1 MNDAGDIIARHLS
14 DSFQDP
20 SLAFLAVQGLQC
32 TTTIVKGDD
41 GFLCILA
48 LRESLRSMPQFDAKL
63 HDMEGNRSVITIVT
77 EGEKILALMGFRFEG
92 EGPPHE
98 QLAVEDDPG
107 DEILLAPEDDVVGR
121 S

>member
-1 MNDAGDIIARHLS
+1 
-14 DSFQDP
+14 
-20 SLAFLAVQGLQC
+20 
-32 TTTIVKGDD
+32 
-41 GFLCILA
+41 
-48 LRESLRSMPQFDAKL
+48 MPRLDAKF
-63 HDMEGNRSVITIVT
+63 HDLEGNRSVITRVT
-77 EGEKILALMGFRFEG
+77 EGEKDPYLMGFRFEG